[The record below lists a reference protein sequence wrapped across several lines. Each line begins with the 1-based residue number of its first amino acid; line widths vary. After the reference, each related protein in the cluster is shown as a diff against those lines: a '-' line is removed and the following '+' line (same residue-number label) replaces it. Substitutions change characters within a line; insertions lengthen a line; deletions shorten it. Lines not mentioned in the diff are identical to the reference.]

1 MDTNKKN
8 KHGKL
13 KWFAIG
19 ATLTAA
25 GFIVI
30 PRLIKKYGTKVYKN
44 TLNTSKIDFDNMGP
58 EVVPFESKTQ
68 EEKACQE

>member
-1 MDTNKKN
+1 METNKKN

-13 KWFAIG
+13 KWFTIG

-30 PRLIKKYGTKVYKN
+30 PRLIKKYGTKVYRK
-44 TLNTSKIDFDNMGP
+44 TLNKSEIDLYNMGQ
-58 EVVPFESKTQ
+58 EIVQLESKTQ
-68 EEKACQE
+68 EEKTCQE